1 MGRSGSEPTIS
12 NGIPSQPSF
21 SAQKRAVS
29 TVLPGGFELSIRTY
43 SRRSR
48 VASRERSSSMS
59 NSGTSTR
66 GARLLSERRHAESQG
81 GHESGAAVEGEAP
94 ARVPGERHRA
104 GGRRRAVVGGREWS
118 WPREPSVEITAAM
131 ISHPRRGRN
140 RTT

>member
-1 MGRSGSEPTIS
+1 MGCSGSEPTIS

-59 NSGTSTR
+59 NSGTVDAR
-66 GARLLSERRHAESQG
+66 GAALQERRHAERQG
-81 GHESGAAVEGEAP
+81 RHESGAAVEGEAP
-94 ARVPGERHRA
+94 ARVAGELHHSEDA
-104 GGRRRAVVGGREWS
+104 AADVVDGRE
-118 WPREPSVEITAAM
+118 R
-131 ISHPRRGRN
+131 
-140 RTT
+140 